1 MVEALPI
8 LALLGFIVGL
18 AVLILVFV
26 NRLTL
31 TEGPQ
36 RGTTKENFVCYT

>member
-1 MVEALPI
+1 MVEVLPI
-8 LALLGFIVGL
+8 LAFLGFIVGL

-31 TEGPQ
+31 IEGPQ
-36 RGTTKENFVCYT
+36 RGTTKEKFVCYT